1 MFIFSLFATLRPARL
16 YYIKSSTYN
25 FIFSI
30 KKRMGTRLYL
40 IWKTIVALSLYIVG
54 IFFFLIVFSFISNN
68 TSLENSLYWFD
79 LILCTITCE
88 FWVVFFVWNYLK
100 FFVFLF
106 SIHYVKVKII
116 ALYTRLIMCKL
127 FKVFSFVYEN

>member
-30 KKRMGTRLYL
+30 KKKDGHEVVFNLENNCRVEFIYCRY
-40 IWKTIVALSLYIVG
+40 
-54 IFFFLIVFSFISNN
+54 FFFLIVFSFISNN

-106 SIHYVKVKII
+106 SIHYVNVKII